1 MIRRRPHNI
10 KVNLVAVTFGEDKIS
25 SHEEGKMNLLRFLVL
40 VVIAHTS
47 ASALADTAIY
57 PTLPGTNIRD
67 YSRPGYIEQGKD
79 IYPTLPGTN
88 IRDYSEPG
96 YTRQGDTMYQT
107 LPGTNI
113 RDYSKPGYEIEHGG
127 RGY

>member
-1 MIRRRPHNI
+1 MH
-10 KVNLVAVTFGEDKIS
+10 
-25 SHEEGKMNLLRFLVL
+25 LRSIFLGVLVL
-40 VVIAHTS
+40 LAPK
-47 ASALADTAIY
+47 LWADTTIY

-67 YSRPGYIEQGKD
+67 YSKPGYIEQGRD

-96 YTRQGDTMYQT
+96 YTRQGDTLYQT

-113 RDYSKPGYEIEHGG
+113 RDYSEPGYKVEHDGFND
-127 RGY
+127 

>member
-1 MIRRRPHNI
+1 MYLTR
-10 KVNLVAVTFGEDKIS
+10 LLCVAI
-25 SHEEGKMNLLRFLVL
+25 VL
-40 VVIAHTS
+40 VIP
-47 ASALADTAIY
+47 ALGADTTVY

-67 YSRPGYIEQGKD
+67 YSKPGYIEQGKD

-96 YTRQGDTMYQT
+96 YTRQGDTLYQT

-113 RDYSKPGYEIEHGG
+113 RDYSEPGYKIEH
-127 RGY
+127 